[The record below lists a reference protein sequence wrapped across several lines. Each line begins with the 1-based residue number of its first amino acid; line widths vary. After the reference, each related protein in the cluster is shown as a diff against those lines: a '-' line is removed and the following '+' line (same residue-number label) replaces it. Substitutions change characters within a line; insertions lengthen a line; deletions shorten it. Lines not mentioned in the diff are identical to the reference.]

1 MTEPVLHP
9 VTPDTAS
16 AAIVAEGLG
25 RSFGANRALDGFD
38 VVIPKGKVTA
48 LVGPNGAGKTTLLL
62 ILAGLLAP
70 DRGRALVG
78 GFDPTVDPYD
88 VHQSLGW
95 MPDFFGTYDGLTL
108 QEYLELFAALYGAP
122 ARERAVRAR
131 ELLALVGLEAKGSDP
146 VHTLSRGQKQRLGFA
161 RTIIHRPS
169 ILLLDE
175 PASGLDPRARI
186 ELRDLVRAQAAA
198 GVSVVVSS
206 HILSELEEMSDLVV
220 FADRGRCRGIFTMD
234 ELQRSGAAS
243 GQVWRFRSLDHAA
256 LLQQLHSEDPDASSQ
271 PDGAVLTTLASDEVA
286 ADVVARLVAAGI
298 RLIEVTP
305 VRGSLE
311 GYFMAMGEGPG

>member
-1 MTEPVLHP
+1 MTD
-9 VTPDTAS
+9 VTHRAVPRSSD
-16 AAIVAEGLG
+16 AAIVTEGLG
-25 RSFGANRALDGFD
+25 RSFGANNALDGFD
-38 VVIPKGKVTA
+38 VAIPKGKVTA

-78 GFDPTVDPYD
+78 GYDPVSDPYG
-88 VHQSLGW
+88 VHKSLGW

-108 QEYLELFAALYGAP
+108 QEYLELFAALYGVP
-122 ARERAVRAR
+122 AGDRRDRAG
-131 ELLALVGLEAKGSDP
+131 ELLTLVGLAAKSSDP

-161 RTIIHRPS
+161 RTIVHRPS

-186 ELRDLVRAQAAA
+186 ELRDLVRSQAAE

-206 HILSELEEMSDLVV
+206 HILSELEEMSDLVL
-220 FADRGRCRGIFTMD
+220 FADRGRCKGIFTMD
-234 ELQRSGAAS
+234 ELQRSGAAT
-243 GQVWRFRSLDHAA
+243 GQVWRFRALDPASLLDG
-256 LLQQLHSEDPDASSQ
+256 LRSEESDAVAQ
-271 PDGAVLTTLASDEVA
+271 PDGAVLITLPSDEA
-286 ADVVARLVAAGI
+286 AAETVSRLVSGGV
-298 RLIEVTP
+298 RLIEVAP

-311 GYFMAMGEGPG
+311 GYFMAMGEDPV

>member
-1 MTEPVLHP
+1 MTELVVEPSAP
-9 VTPDTAS
+9 SSTD
-16 AAIVAEGLG
+16 AAIVTENLG
-25 RSFGANRALDGFD
+25 RSFGAKTALDGFD
-38 VVIPKGKVTA
+38 VAIPKGKVTA

-70 DRGRALVG
+70 GRGRALVG
-78 GFDPTVDPYD
+78 GFDPTTHPYD
-88 VHQSLGW
+88 VHRSLGW

-108 QEYLELFAALYGAP
+108 TEYLELFAALYDVPVAERS
-122 ARERAVRAR
+122 ARSR
-131 ELLALVGLEAKGSDP
+131 ELLALVELEDKAGDP

-161 RTIIHRPS
+161 RTIVHRPA

-175 PASGLDPRARI
+175 PASGLDPRARVA
-186 ELRDLVRAQAAA
+186 LRDLVRDQARQ

-234 ELQRSGAAS
+234 QLHTSGAAL
-243 GQVWRFRSLDHAA
+243 GRVWRFRALDAGR
-256 LLQQLHSEDPDASSQ
+256 LLEGLRSADPDAVLQ
-271 PDGAVLTTLASDEVA
+271 PDGGVAVTLHSDEA
-286 ADVVARLVAAGI
+286 AAETVARLVGEGI
-298 RLIEVTP
+298 KLVEVAP

-311 GYFMAMGEGPG
+311 GYFMSMDEGS